1 MAQEKFR
8 VGLTPGFLGEDGKV
22 RFKDVGLD
30 LLDNEP
36 HIEYTF
42 IATERPY
49 VPPDEIGG
57 LDAFI
62 ALGGKYPRETFE
74 KVDRL
79 TLIARHGV
87 GYDNVDLQAATEAD
101 VMIAIAPSG
110 VRRPVAEGII
120 GLMFA
125 LSKNFFAYD
134 RATRAG
140 TWREGLETGVDLIGR
155 TLGSVGLGNIG
166 TEVFR
171 LLQPFGMRFL
181 TFDPYVSPEVAKSL
195 NVEVVDLPTVMR
207 ESDYVCVTCPL
218 TDETRG
224 LIGEKELGLM
234 KPTAFFINTARG
246 PIVDQRVLTQ
256 VLQEKRIRA
265 AGIDVFEEE
274 PVDPNEP
281 LLKLDNVIVSPHA
294 IALTEEC
301 YRDIGRLNCQK
312 AIQVSRGEIPDN
324 VVNRE
329 VLEKKSFQEKLA
341 RYREGA

>member
-1 MAQEKFR
+1 MKHETFR
-8 VGLTPGFLGEDGKV
+8 VGLTPGFLGADGKV

-30 LLDNEP
+30 LLDQEA

-42 IATERPY
+42 IKRDRPF
-49 VPPDEIGG
+49 VPPDKIRG

-74 KVDRL
+74 GADRL
-79 TLIARHGV
+79 VLLARHGV

-101 VMIAIAPSG
+101 VMVAIAPSG

-125 LSKNFFAYD
+125 LSKNIFGHD

-140 TWREGLETGVDLIGR
+140 TWRDGLEVGVDLIGR
-155 TLGSVGLGNIG
+155 TLGSVGLGNISS
-166 TEVFR
+166 ELFR
-171 LLQPFGMRFL
+171 LLQLFGMRFL
-181 TFDPYVSPEVAKSL
+181 TFDPYISPELARSL
-195 NVEVVDLPTVMR
+195 NVEIVDLPTVMR

-224 LIGEKELGLM
+224 LIGEKEFALM

-256 VLQEKRIRA
+256 VLQERRIRG
-265 AGIDVFEEE
+265 AGIDVFEQE

-312 AIQVSRGEIPDN
+312 AIQVSQGEIPDN
-324 VVNRE
+324 VVNQE
-329 VLEKKSFQEKLA
+329 VLERKSFQEKLA
-341 RYREGA
+341 KYQGGA